1 PSRGSVAAYPVDEA
15 SIEASERAITDFL
28 VDFTANCG
36 TEKVHVIAHSMGN
49 RGLLRALQRIAAQA
63 QTLGQVQFGQVFL
76 AAPDV
81 DRDLFLDLAR
91 LYPEHAER
99 TTLYASNGDLPVH
112 LSARLHDAPRSGY
125 FIPYTVAPGIDTV
138 AVPDFDIDLLGHS
151 YFAQAEALLHDI
163 HDLMRHN
170 EAPAQRQRIMPAVHE
185 GTAFWRLRR

>member
-1 PSRGSVAAYPVDEA
+1 
-15 SIEASERAITDFL
+15 
-28 VDFTANCG
+28 
-36 TEKVHVIAHSMGN
+36 M
-49 RGLLRALQRIAAQA
+49 RIAAQA